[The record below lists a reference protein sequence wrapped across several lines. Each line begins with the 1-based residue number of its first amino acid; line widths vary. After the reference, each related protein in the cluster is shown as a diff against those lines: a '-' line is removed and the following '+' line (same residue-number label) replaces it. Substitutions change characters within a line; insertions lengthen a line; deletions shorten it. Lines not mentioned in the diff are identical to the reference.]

1 MRRAPIALV
10 KPRSRPD
17 ACGRG
22 ARHQGGLAVKADR
35 NAAGTVSNRHVAGD
49 ALRWVYSSVLA
60 LIVVAILLLVGMLI

>member
-1 MRRAPIALV
+1 M
-10 KPRSRPD
+10 
-17 ACGRG
+17 
-22 ARHQGGLAVKADR
+22 KADR